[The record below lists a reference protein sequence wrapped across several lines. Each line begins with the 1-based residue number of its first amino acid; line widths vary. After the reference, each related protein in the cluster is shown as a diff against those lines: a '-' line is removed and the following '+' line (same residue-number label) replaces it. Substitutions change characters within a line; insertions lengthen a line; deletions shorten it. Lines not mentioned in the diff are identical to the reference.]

1 MCYNTKLAIPYRI
14 NGSKELKRYIAGVN
28 EITEQIKYH
37 QFERTKNDL
46 NASSRK
52 VSKVAFAENLL
63 LECLNQLERFRKML
77 VNNKQQRKTMHYQNR
92 LFIRDLRATASF
104 SECVAGFVMEDKD
117 SACIERL
124 MQMDAALKQHHRT
137 VSRKILEDVNTIVIA
152 IRNRHIIAYQKA
164 VEQM

>member
-1 MCYNTKLAIPYRI
+1 MHYNTTTAIPFRI

-28 EITEQIKYH
+28 EIAEQIKY
-37 QFERTKNDL
+37 QFERTKTEL
-46 NASSRK
+46 NASRK

-63 LECLNQLERFRKML
+63 FECLNQLERFRKML

-92 LFIRDLRATASF
+92 LFIRDVRATASF

-152 IRNRHIIAYQKA
+152 IRNRHIIAYQNA